1 MIGYYIK
8 LSFQFIVRHDT
19 RNVCNYF
26 NNKQVQYGISG
37 ILKLKVSKERYD
49 EMAAYTEEKIKKH
62 YEILKAIDDDKDDN
76 QNHLNKI
83 LWEAEKD
90 GFAVKSNRPHSTLT
104 VKPASRPNSSLD
116 KV

>member
-1 MIGYYIK
+1 MSHGKFDFK
-8 LSFQFIVRHDT
+8 LPFQFIVKHDT

-26 NNKQVQYGISG
+26 NNEQVQYGMFR
-37 ILKLKVSKERYD
+37 ILKLNVSRERYD

-62 YEILKAIDDDKDDN
+62 YEILKAIDDDKDAN

-90 GFAVKSNRPHSTLT
+90 GFAVKSVRPYSTIT

-116 KV
+116 